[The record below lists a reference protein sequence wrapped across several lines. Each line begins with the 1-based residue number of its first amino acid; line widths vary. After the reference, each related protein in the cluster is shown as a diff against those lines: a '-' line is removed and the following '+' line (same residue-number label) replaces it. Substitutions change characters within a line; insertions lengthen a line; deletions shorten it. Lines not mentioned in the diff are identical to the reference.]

1 MKAERGH
8 FNVNDTIRRLAG
20 DQFDESHTHGDLA
33 TFERLLA
40 ENPELAA
47 TQIEDR
53 KGGYRSLLHIAADW
67 PGHFPN
73 GGAIVH
79 CLLKAGADVEGGV
92 HGKGE
97 TPLHWA
103 ASSDDRRL

>member
-1 MKAERGH
+1 ML
-8 FNVNDTIRRLAG
+8 TM
-20 DQFDESHTHGDLA
+20 QFDDSLAISLTKAIHVGDVA
-33 TFERLLA
+33 TLERLLA

-53 KGGYRSLLHIAADW
+53 KGGCRSLLHIAADW
-67 PGHFPN
+67 PSHFPN
-73 GGAIVH
+73 GGAIVN